1 MEKLYEFSIPGSTL
15 TVYDDCVSFKH
26 KGAMG
31 FLTKGIQGE
40 RKIYYKQI
48 TSLQFKD
55 AGSVTSGFIE
65 FYLDGHHDSKQG
77 GGLFSGTQ
85 NENRFYF
92 YKKDQKEMTKAYSY
106 IQDKVKS
113 TNTIVV
119 EQNASTSNA
128 DELRKFKQLL
138 DEGII
143 TDEEFQKKKKE
154 LLGL

>member
-1 MEKLYEFSIPGSTL
+1 MEKLYEFSIPGATL
-15 TVYDDCVSFKH
+15 IIYDDCVSFKH

-31 FLTKGIQGE
+31 FLTKGVQGE
-40 RKIYYKQI
+40 RKLYYKQI
-48 TSLQFKD
+48 SSIQFKD
-55 AGSVTSGFIE
+55 ANSLTSGFIE

-92 YKKDQKEMTKAYSY
+92 YKRDQKEMFKAYEY
-106 IQDKVKS
+106 VQNKVNTVNTVVVEK
-113 TNTIVV
+113 TNT
-119 EQNASTSNA
+119 TSSA
-128 DELRKFKQLL
+128 DELRKYKQLL

-143 TDEEFQKKKKE
+143 NDGEFQKKKKE